1 MPADESSFSAAS
13 SSSTGGAGSAASGA
27 NARVTAQVEAD
38 VARLV
43 KQGVSDLE
51 KRKRSLE
58 LEIEK
63 LERRRDRIDAEMK
76 TTFAGASQDLAVRV
90 QGFKEYLVG
99 SLQDLAAAAEQ
110 LDMQPPAP
118 APRQER
124 ERVGRGRPAPAPAP
138 EPPAGRD
145 AVAFAESRF
154 QQQTERIRSLL
165 DQYRLRPDYY
175 GPVWQL
181 RRTFEPIHGE
191 RVANWFFS
199 QGGRGALKSL
209 SSRLQN
215 ALVSSAIISILYAL
229 YGDRLRVLMLA
240 NTPERLGEWRRGF
253 QDCLGVSR
261 GDFGTGRGI
270 MLFESPEPLAQRAD
284 RLVAENL
291 LPLIIV
297 DESEGQIS
305 LSLLQFPLWLAFAPD
320 PTNSMA
326 DGYEYY

>member
-124 ERVGRGRPAPAPAP
+124 ERAGRGRPAPAPAP

-240 NTPERLGEWRRGF
+240 NTPERLGNGGGVFKTVWGWPEGILARGAVSC
-253 QDCLGVSR
+253 CLNR
-261 GDFGTGRGI
+261 P
-270 MLFESPEPLAQRAD
+270 SP
-284 RLVAENL
+284 
-291 LPLIIV
+291 
-297 DESEGQIS
+297 
-305 LSLLQFPLWLAFAPD
+305 
-320 PTNSMA
+320 
-326 DGYEYY
+326 

>member
-1 MPADESSFSAAS
+1 MSADESSFSAAAS
-13 SSSTGGAGSAASGA
+13 SAGSASTPAAS
-27 NARVTAQVEAD
+27 NVPHQVEAD
-38 VARLV
+38 IARLV
-43 KQGVSDLE
+43 QQGVSDLE
-51 KRKRSLE
+51 RRRRSLE

-63 LERRRDRIDAEMK
+63 LERRRDRIEAEMK

-99 SLQDLAAAAEQ
+99 SLQDLATAAEQ
-110 LDMQPPAP
+110 LEMRPPEP
-118 APRQER
+118 VPQR
-124 ERVGRGRPAPAPAP
+124 EIAGRGHPTPPPPTP
-138 EPPAGRD
+138 EPEASPQ
-145 AVAFAESRF
+145 VEFAQSRF
-154 QQQTERIRSLL
+154 QQQGDRIRSLL

-175 GPVWQL
+175 GPIWQL
-181 RRTFEPIHGE
+181 RRTFEPIHAE
-191 RVANWFFS
+191 RVANWFFN

-215 ALVSSAIISILYAL
+215 ALVSSAIISILYTL

-270 MLFESPEPLAQRAD
+270 TLFESPEPLAQRAE
-284 RLVAENL
+284 RLVADNL

-297 DESEGQIS
+297 DESEGKIS

-320 PTNSMA
+320 PANPPL